1 MKKYTRP
8 IAKFH
13 FLKSNRLMAGSDD
26 LRVGDP
32 NNSTAVTPDNFSKST
47 SISFD
52 DED

>member
-13 FLKSNRLMAGSDD
+13 FLKSNRLMAGS
-26 LRVGDP
+26 LQVGDSNNP
-32 NNSTAVTPDNFSKST
+32 NVVTGDNFSKST

-52 DED
+52 DEE